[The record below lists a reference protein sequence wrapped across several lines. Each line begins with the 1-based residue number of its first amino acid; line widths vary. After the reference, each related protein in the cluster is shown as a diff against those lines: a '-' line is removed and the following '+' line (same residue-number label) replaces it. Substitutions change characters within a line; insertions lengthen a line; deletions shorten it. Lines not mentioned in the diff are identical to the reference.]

1 MVKPARWESAVGWFL
16 VEDEHCEHLDMFWQ
30 RVIFCLAA
38 AETGQVTTAP
48 GQEFA
53 ICKEVFPQ

>member
-1 MVKPARWESAVGWFL
+1 MGWFL
-16 VEDEHCEHLDMFWQ
+16 VGGEHREHLDMFWQ

-38 AETGQVTTAP
+38 AETGQVTAAR